1 MMSMIAPMANRGSLA
16 VGGICDNSRCASE
29 ARSKTATSHSKTGH
43 AFSATGVDERV
54 TEKI

>member
-1 MMSMIAPMANRGSLA
+1 MMSMIAPMENRGPLV
-16 VGGICDNSRCASE
+16 VGGICYNSGCASE

-43 AFSATGVDERV
+43 AFSATGVEELV